1 MKMTFKKFILLTTS
15 LSFLLLC
22 FYVFQIQVVMGN
34 DYKVEGYE
42 NDITELSKNNSFLEV
57 KVNEFD
63 SLETIENKIK
73 NLQLV
78 KVGEVKY
85 ILISKDYL
93 AREIQ

>member
-42 NDITELSKNNSFLEV
+42 KDVTELSKNNSFLEV

-78 KVGEVKY
+78 KVDEVKY
-85 ILISKDYL
+85 ILISEDYL
-93 AREIQ
+93 ARETQ

>member
-42 NDITELSKNNSFLEV
+42 KNITELAKNNSFLEIG
-57 KVNEFD
+57 NNF
-63 SLETIENKIK
+63 NKQLFQFFIK
-73 NLQLV
+73 
-78 KVGEVKY
+78 
-85 ILISKDYL
+85 
-93 AREIQ
+93 

>member
-42 NDITELSKNNSFLEV
+42 KNITELAKNNSFLEI

-78 KVGEVKY
+78 KVDEVKY
-85 ILISKDYL
+85 ILISEDYL
-93 AREIQ
+93 ARETQ

>member
-1 MKMTFKKFILLTTS
+1 MTFKKFILFTTS

-73 NLQLV
+73 SLKLV
-78 KVGEVKY
+78 KVDEVKY
-85 ILISKDYL
+85 ILISEDYL
-93 AREIQ
+93 ARETQ